1 MSVQFYWIPGPLA
14 NYGTT
19 ENGFKGEVRVVS
31 VADFQLVTHAN
42 EVQAQEI
49 HSLRADIVDLIAEVA
64 RLQRLIQ
71 MASDTG
77 DLYER
82 KLDAHE
88 TAIGSLRSRLAEAGA
103 LLREARE
110 WFIPLNSI
118 NDKRYLA
125 PRIDAFLAGVSR
137 PASTAPADST

>member
-64 RLQRLIQ
+64 RLQRRIQ

-88 TAIGSLRSRLAEAGA
+88 TAIGSLRSRLAEAEA
-103 LLREARE
+103 LLREARMGVK
-110 WFIPLNSI
+110 NSAVQFGYPYTEYV
-118 NDKRYLA
+118 D
-125 PRIDAFLAGVSR
+125 RIDAFLAER
-137 PASTAPADST
+137 ENET

>member
-88 TAIGSLRSRLAEAGA
+88 TAIGSLRSRLAEAEA

-110 WFIPLNSI
+110 AYWGRDPAWPVPLLN
-118 NDKRYLA
+118 RL
-125 PRIDAFLAGVSR
+125 DAFLAGEK
-137 PASTAPADST
+137 P